1 MLTGAGKRSI
11 EGSEG
16 PPWGWAIR
24 EFHPVRA
31 CPTCEC
37 FVPAAASRCPRCD
50 AALEPIEVGA
60 PAYAEPAHDDRELLL
75 VGAGTRTASGSADP
89 ITHSIVARVSL
100 PPLGGPAGLPRRPCL
115 PKLPQPFAPDPLV
128 LAVFL
133 GIPLR
138 DSLAAVEGPPDAP
151 ARTGGLASLKLP
163 ADAFGALLGI
173 PHDKPATNG
182 AGDELLPSARGTEAA
197 LVAAPAPAQPAE
209 PVVVAVPLA
218 AAPATAAIPAVAS
231 LQPLPRPPRLRR
243 PRFTRRDPFAR
254 RATRR
259 ERFLARVCMTLALT
273 LAVVVLALR
282 LPLGSRP
289 QLGASTDGVGFSV
302 VSAPETPTTAPF
314 ADAIRVQTRAD
325 LRVVVATA
333 ARVYP
338 VWQSYVPAT
347 PGVLARALPQFGF
360 VTGARASGNMSEMS
374 VAATGRQI
382 VIAEFA
388 GPGGCAFARVIGRH
402 SAEFATSTTTAS
414 CQASSPPAH
423 GWIPL
428 GREG

>member
-1 MLTGAGKRSI
+1 MLTGAANRSI
-11 EGSEG
+11 EGGEG

-24 EFHPVRA
+24 ELCLVRA

-50 AALEPIEVGA
+50 AALEPVEVRDAA
-60 PAYAEPAHDDRELLL
+60 PAAPEPDDRELVL
-75 VGAGTRTASGSADP
+75 VGAGTWTASGAADP
-89 ITHSIVARVSL
+89 ITRSIVARVSL
-100 PPLGGPAGLPRRPCL
+100 PPLEGPAGLPKRPSL

-133 GIPLR
+133 GVPLR
-138 DSLAAVEGPPDAP
+138 DSVATVEARVEHPPPTTEPTGELAA
-151 ARTGGLASLKLP
+151 LKLP

-173 PHDKPATNG
+173 PHGSPDPHG
-182 AGDELLPSARGTEAA
+182 AGDDLLPNNRAVETAP
-197 LVAAPAPAQPAE
+197 VAAPAPAPVQPTE
-209 PVVVAVPLA
+209 PVIIAVPIA
-218 AAPATAAIPAVAS
+218 AATATAATPAVPS

-259 ERFLARVCMTLALT
+259 ERLLTRVCMALALT

-289 QLGASTDGVGFSV
+289 QLGASTNGVGSSV
-302 VSAPETPTTAPF
+302 ASSPATPTTTPF

-325 LRVVVATA
+325 LRVVVATT

-347 PGVLARALPQFGF
+347 PRVLGRALPQFGF
-360 VTGARASGNMSEMS
+360 VPASRSSSRMGEMS
-374 VAATGRQI
+374 VAATAHQI
-382 VIAEFA
+382 VVAEFA
-388 GPGGCAFARVIGRH
+388 GPAGCAFARVTGQVIEL
-402 SAEFATSTTTAS
+402 A
-414 CQASSPPAH
+414 
-423 GWIPL
+423 
-428 GREG
+428 